1 MTRATSQIPPLS
13 GRGWRWV
20 ALLLWCV
27 CALGCLSG
35 CSAGHA
41 ARTLQ
46 ARQALN
52 ANRPNEALALLNEEL
67 EVDDA
72 SQLPDDTSGDKA
84 LLLLDRAMVLQQLE
98 RYELSSR
105 DLEVADK
112 QVELLDFS
120 RDAVDDL
127 GKYMFSDDV
136 GPYRAP
142 PYEKLMLNTVNI
154 ANYLVRGDLSGARVE
169 SRRLAVMQ
177 KYLAD
182 HEDQGVSLTGLGSY
196 LAGFTF
202 EKSRRPQEALR
213 YYDQA
218 LQYGEYPSLVEPVRR
233 LALEGSYRTPRIT
246 RLLGDADTSAEPG
259 PQPAEILVIV
269 SYGRVPAKHAERVP
283 VGLALTWAAG
293 NISPRQHATA
303 SRLAAQGLVTWV
315 NYPELGRPRGRFSSP
330 TVAVDGYSV
339 PAEGIL
345 AVDLEAKKA
354 WEEVKGAMTAAAI
367 TRMITR
373 AVAGEAVRQA
383 SGEGAIG
390 LLLSLGTQATLTA
403 ADTPDTRSW
412 ATLPARVSITRVRV
426 KPGSHWV
433 EVVVRGVAKRQQVRV
448 EEGSFAV
455 VNMTVL
461 S

>member
-1 MTRATSQIPPLS
+1 M
-13 GRGWRWV
+13 W
-20 ALLLWCV
+20 LLLSFVCV
-27 CALGCLSG
+27 LGCLSG

-41 ARTLQ
+41 GRTLQ

-67 EVDDA
+67 DVDDA
-72 SQLPDDTSGDKA
+72 SELPDDTSGDKA
-84 LLLLDRAMVLQQLE
+84 LLLLDRAMVLQQLR

-112 QVELLDFS
+112 QIELLDFS
-120 RDAVDDL
+120 RGAVDDL

-142 PYEKLMLNTVNI
+142 PYEKLMINTVNI
-154 ANYLVRGDLSGARVE
+154 ANYLVRGDLNGARIE

-182 HEDQGVSLTGLGSY
+182 HEDQGASLTGLGSY

-202 EKSRRPQEALR
+202 EKSQRPQEALR

-233 LALEGSYRTPRIT
+233 LAQQGTYRTPRLT
-246 RLLGDADTSAEPG
+246 KLLGDPDSSAEPL
-259 PQPAEILVIV
+259 PEPTEILVVI
-269 SYGRVPAKHAERVP
+269 SYGRVPAKQAKRVP
-283 VGLALTWAAG
+283 VGLALTWASHDL
-293 NISPRQHATA
+293 SPHHRATA

-315 NYPELGRPRGRFSSP
+315 SYPELGRARGRFSSP
-330 TVAVDGYSV
+330 RVAVDGYSV

-354 WEEVKGAMTAAAI
+354 WEGAKGAITAGAI
-367 TRMITR
+367 TRMISR
-373 AVAGEAVRQA
+373 AVAGEAVRQV
-383 SGEGAIG
+383 SGKGAVG

-403 ADTPDTRSW
+403 ADTPDTRNW
-412 ATLPARVSITRVRV
+412 ATLPARVAITRVRV
-426 KPGSHWV
+426 KPGTHYV
-433 EVVVRGVAKRQQVRV
+433 DVMVRGTARRLQVQV
-448 EEGSFAV
+448 GEGSFSV
-455 VNMTVL
+455 LSLTVL